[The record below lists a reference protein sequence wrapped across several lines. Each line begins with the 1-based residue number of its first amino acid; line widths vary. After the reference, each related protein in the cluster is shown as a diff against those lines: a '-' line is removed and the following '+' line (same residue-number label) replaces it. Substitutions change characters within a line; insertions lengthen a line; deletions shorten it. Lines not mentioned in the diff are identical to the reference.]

1 MLCPRCSSEYVE
13 GIARCEECGV
23 ELVES
28 LAEKPATATRDLST
42 EESPEQS
49 PVDDP
54 PGIHD
59 LSGGD
64 RYLPLGDRFPP
75 DDLDDRVEVRLPG
88 DPRGHAMR
96 RVHVA
101 RTLEEAHAVKDTL
114 EGAGFACVVHE
125 QHPPG
130 SEDDGGGAESDDGE
144 DDGGGAESDDG
155 EDDGGGAESDDG
167 EDDGAEVP
175 VDPDTLPSVWV
186 PESQAER
193 AIRLVALTQGG
204 ASEEGD
210 WTCPQCGE
218 DIEGQF
224 TDCWQCGTAHP

>member
-23 ELVES
+23 DLVERPPEEPGPGGRDPS
-28 LAEKPATATRDLST
+28 TGEVPAA
-42 EESPEQS
+42 
-49 PVDDP
+49 DP
-54 PGIHD
+54 PGVRD
-59 LSGGD
+59 LP
-64 RYLPLGDRFPP
+64 RGDRFPS
-75 DDLDDRVEVRLPG
+75 DDRADRVEVHIPG

-101 RTLEEAHAVKDTL
+101 RTLAEAHAVKEAL

-125 QHPPG
+125 QHPPDREG
-130 SEDDGGGAESDDGE
+130 GGGGAESDDIGGI
-144 DDGGGAESDDG
+144 DDGKDG
-155 EDDGGGAESDDG
+155 EDG
-167 EDDGAEVP
+167 GAEVP

-193 AIRLVALTQGG
+193 AIRLIARTQGG
-204 ASEEGD
+204 LIEDGD
-210 WTCPQCGE
+210 WTCPRCGE

-224 TDCWQCGTAHP
+224 TDCWQCGASRP